1 MSFKEEIALWLW
13 GWNCEQNGNVFFKKN
28 SHNSGSLNVFTNQKL
43 QKNARGYTLI
53 EFENFRKKTRIVP
66 KKPKGEPLVSPLLL
80 EA

>member
-1 MSFKEEIALWLW
+1 MGMELWTKR
-13 GWNCEQNGNVFFKKN
+13 ERVFLKK

-53 EFENFRKKTRIVP
+53 EFENFRKKSRIVP